1 MRIAAVLF
9 PRLTQLDLTGPYEV
23 FSRVPQCELLL
34 VANSLAPV
42 RSEFGLPIAP
52 NATFDGAPQCDV
64 LLCPGGPGVNEAI
77 LDDGLLAFVRS
88 QAGGA
93 RYVTSVCTGALILG
107 AAGLLDGYRAA
118 THWTAMEFLP
128 LFGATPVDERVVR
141 DRNRI
146 TGGGVTAGIDFAL
159 SVVAEWFGAELAQHI
174 QLIIEYE
181 PKPPFHGHPEKA
193 ADSIVADVRAA
204 RSEFQER
211 RREAVVKAVGKLR

>member
-23 FSRVPQCELLL
+23 FSRVPRCELML
-34 VANSLAPV
+34 VAKSLDPV

-52 NATFDGAPQCDV
+52 NATFDGAPPCDV
-64 LLCPGGPGVNEAI
+64 LFCPGGPGVNDAI
-77 LDDGLLAFVRS
+77 LDDGVLAFVRS
-88 QAGGA
+88 QAESA
-93 RYVTSVCTGALILG
+93 RFVTSVCTGALILG

-159 SVVAEWFGAELAQHI
+159 TIAAEVCGSEVAQQIALMM
-174 QLIIEYE
+174 EYE
-181 PKPPFHGHPEKA
+181 PKAPFRGHPRTA
-193 ADSIVADVRAA
+193 PPGIVDEVKSSR
-204 RSEFQER
+204 RDFQETR
-211 RREAVVKAVGKLR
+211 RRAVMEAVGKLR